1 MQYQRKFG
9 FLSLRVVPLGD
20 PLELNELQD
29 LVEDLGDAFGATLSC
44 TLLTAVARGTAAF
57 RSSVRVSRVEGFG
70 VEGVDCTHDV
80 PGYMS

>member
-57 RSSVRVSRVEGFG
+57 RSSVRVLASKASVSREWTAPMKFP
-70 VEGVDCTHDV
+70 DT
-80 PGYMS
+80 